1 MNLNIWYECVCV
13 CTEEK
18 KKEREGGLMEGCMK
32 RVTRFEIRE
41 RVWSNDRY
49 SRVAQSF
56 EKKIKTLIVS

>member
-1 MNLNIWYECVCV
+1 MCVYRR
-13 CTEEK
+13 K

>member
-1 MNLNIWYECVCV
+1 MCVQKK
-13 CTEEK
+13 K

>member
-1 MNLNIWYECVCV
+1 MNLNIWHECVCV
-13 CTEEK
+13 YRRK